1 MLDTR
6 QETSAWLRL
15 ETKDSGFPEPC
26 LNARLRACPG
36 QGKSVPRAG
45 RKDNPLRN
53 GWWQLLLPGWKLRL
67 PRDRQDPGDLPDPR
81 ELRAMTPTWHL
92 PLPRSTAVPETS
104 VGWRPTLS
112 SVRLGSLPLLVC
124 LCTHAHERGMEERP
138 SGRSSGGVSDREDAG
153 VRGLECHT
161 LDTMRVLGN
170 ADSPGWT
177 QTQTGLVPKEQVQ
190 LQPGLRTGGGGQG
203 KKAKGHQARGGSGL
217 L

>member
-36 QGKSVPRAG
+36 QGKSVPHAG

-53 GWWQLLLPGWKLRL
+53 DWWRLLLPGWKPRL

-92 PLPRSTAVPETS
+92 PLPRSGAVPGDQCGLETHAQFCAAGGLAFAS
-104 VGWRPTLS
+104 D
-112 SVRLGSLPLLVC
+112 
-124 LCTHAHERGMEERP
+124 THAHERGT
-138 SGRSSGGVSDREDAG
+138 EDG
-153 VRGLECHT
+153 H
-161 LDTMRVLGN
+161 LG
-170 ADSPGWT
+170 T
-177 QTQTGLVPKEQVQ
+177 VQ
-190 LQPGLRTGGGGQG
+190 EG
-203 KKAKGHQARGGSGL
+203 
-217 L
+217 